1 MEAFKV
7 WFYSGLTLFSIASIY
22 ISEFHFKQLNLEIR
36 KQILLQIFANIFGEN
51 VTFPS
56 LFIILCENFW
66 KYFQTQEKR
75 NFFEVLP
82 PCVEGLYSMSRQVGR
97 LEGLRGG
104 WGGGLRQAGG
114 CLSSLSF
121 WTQSW
126 KWAGV
131 CWRQQETTQ
140 QTELRKG
147 HGASCVGKEFSER
160 ESRQVRGIKEMEK
173 GNWQREPE
181 MSKREPVLVLLWW
194 SKN

>member
-104 WGGGLRQAGG
+104 GGGDWDRLAAAWVRCHSEHRAESEPVSAGD
-114 CLSSLSF
+114 S
-121 WTQSW
+121 
-126 KWAGV
+126 
-131 CWRQQETTQ
+131 
-140 QTELRKG
+140 RKP
-147 HGASCVGKEFSER
+147 R
-160 ESRQVRGIKEMEK
+160 SRQSCGKDTGQAV
-173 GNWQREPE
+173 
-181 MSKREPVLVLLWW
+181 
-194 SKN
+194 